1 MLTEKLAGI
10 PVISNVA
17 VVFGIMKA
25 AIASK
30 NKANIK
36 KMIAKTADE
45 FLPTLK
51 ERTPT
56 IMDKT
61 IVIIAK
67 AA

>member
-1 MLTEKLAGI
+1 MLTDKLADIPIISSIAAAIGI
-10 PVISNVA
+10 V
-17 VVFGIMKA
+17 KA
-25 AIASK
+25 AMISK
-30 NKANIK
+30 NKANFK
-36 KMIAKTADE
+36 KLISKTADD

-61 IVIIAK
+61 IIVIAK

>member
-17 VVFGIMKA
+17 AVFSIIKA
-25 AIASK
+25 AIVSK
-30 NKANIK
+30 NKDTVK
-36 KMIAKTADE
+36 KMIAKTAEE

-56 IMDKT
+56 ILDRQ
-61 IVIIAK
+61 IAVVV
-67 AA
+67 AR